1 MKKCFSY
8 LLLISACLSFSCTS
22 CSNFSFTPPK
32 IYNIVSAKIYN
43 VSFQIADNID
53 LQELDTYLENEY
65 GDRYLTLKSN
75 NSDLLNQIYD
85 VTPFELSNLAK
96 IYRFFS
102 SSNCGF
108 LEDETF
114 IYYQKNFYPIGT
126 SFGGYGVTQFAHFY
140 SRTTNMLYFIYS
152 FGSGIHRSHIGIFD
166 FFEREIK
173 EVDDIIYD
181 DDICFVYSSETGLV
195 DLYFATIGLSDK
207 EPLTFY
213 CFPNQ
218 LYRNDILSLPIITI
232 S

>member
-1 MKKCFSY
+1 MKKSFSY
-8 LLLISACLSFSCTS
+8 LLLISACLSFSCAS
-22 CSNFSFTPPK
+22 CSNFSFKSAK
-32 IYNIVSAKIYN
+32 IYNAMSAKIYN
-43 VSFQIADNID
+43 VSFQNADDID

-65 GDRYLTLKSN
+65 GDRYVTLKSN
-75 NSDLLNQIYD
+75 NTDLLNQIYD
-85 VTPFELSNLAK
+85 VTPHELSNLAK

-108 LEDETF
+108 LEAKTF
-114 IYYQKNFYPIGT
+114 IYYQKNFYSIGT

-140 SRTTNMLYFIYS
+140 SQTANMLYFIYS

-181 DDICFVYSSETGLV
+181 DICFVYSSVTGII

-207 EPLTFY
+207 EPPTFD
-213 CFPNQ
+213 CFPDQ
-218 LYRNDILSLPIITI
+218 LYRNNVLSLPIITI

>member
-1 MKKCFSY
+1 M
-8 LLLISACLSFSCTS
+8 
-22 CSNFSFTPPK
+22 
-32 IYNIVSAKIYN
+32 SAKIYN
-43 VSFQIADNID
+43 VSFQNADDID

-65 GDRYLTLKSN
+65 GDRYVTLKSN
-75 NSDLLNQIYD
+75 NTDLLNQIYD
-85 VTPFELSNLAK
+85 VTPHELSNLAK

-108 LEDETF
+108 LEAKTF
-114 IYYQKNFYPIGT
+114 IYYQKNFYSIGT

-140 SRTTNMLYFIYS
+140 SQTANMLYFIYS

-181 DDICFVYSSETGLV
+181 DICFVYSSVTGII

-207 EPLTFY
+207 EPPTFD
-213 CFPNQ
+213 CFPDQ
-218 LYRNDILSLPIITI
+218 LYRNNVLSLPIITI